1 MNIPPFLALQ
11 DIRRLQRTVDLQIP
25 KLPFFRVIKEIM
37 QKLKQDYRIQ
47 SLAVDALRV
56 GFHLFLMEYQWQSF
70 IIDALIIVQ
79 MILGGFRDVFDKS
92 LL

>member
-1 MNIPPFLALQ
+1 MISANKKSDKEKFDSKSEYQPFSLVRALQ

-56 GFHLFLMEYQWQSF
+56 GFHLFLMEYQW
-70 IIDALIIVQ
+70 
-79 MILGGFRDVFDKS
+79 
-92 LL
+92 